1 MKNLLGPILRRLTR
15 YDAPN
20 SPSWSPGTVGALTV
34 LCLAGLGACVLSS
47 SVGCYHAD
55 APKTKARTATGL
67 VCNSALWNFGDI
79 DATIHPILSHS
90 FTLENT
96 SRTPITMDVRSTCGC
111 IVLEGAQKTLVPG
124 ESTEVKVRLELSR
137 VPGPVRRQLLV
148 QTRTPDDGMIL
159 SIVGEQKVNAALRSF
174 PEEIDFGTITQG
186 TSKTCTVRVA
196 RWDKSAVRFEHVRFA
211 DDHLRVIGLLDDREK
226 TEVTLQLQLD
236 ASDLALYD
244 YYSTAFVSCLH
255 PTFRELAIP
264 VHAKV
269 MRFEPHCSA
278 ETTVPAFSRA
288 KVRLFPNALK
298 RVRPSGFVGRNGD
311 RCLCVG

>member
-196 RWDKSAVRFEHVRFA
+196 RWDKTRCGSSMYVSQTITLELSDYWTIERKLKSHFSFSWMRPIWHCTITIPPLSCHVYIRRSA
-211 DDHLRVIGLLDDREK
+211 
-226 TEVTLQLQLD
+226 
-236 ASDLALYD
+236 S
-244 YYSTAFVSCLH
+244 
-255 PTFRELAIP
+255 
-264 VHAKV
+264 
-269 MRFEPHCSA
+269 
-278 ETTVPAFSRA
+278 
-288 KVRLFPNALK
+288 
-298 RVRPSGFVGRNGD
+298 
-311 RCLCVG
+311 